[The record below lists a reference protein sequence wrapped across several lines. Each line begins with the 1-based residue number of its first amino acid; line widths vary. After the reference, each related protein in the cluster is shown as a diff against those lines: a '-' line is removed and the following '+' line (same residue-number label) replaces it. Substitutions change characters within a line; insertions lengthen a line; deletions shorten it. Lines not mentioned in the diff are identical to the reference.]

1 MTRVE
6 FTSMVWQLLRFARNN
21 GIDVALDYCKRS
33 AEEQERLVKAGKSK
47 TLKSKHVIGRAVDL
61 IIFKD
66 GEPLWDSPYY
76 SILGQWWEQQ
86 GGTWGGR
93 WESLN
98 DVYHFECDE

>member
-6 FTSMVWQLLRFARNN
+6 FTKLVWRLLRFAQIN

-47 TLKSKHVIGRAVDL
+47 TMKSKHVIGRAVDL
-61 IIFKD
+61 IIFD
-66 GEPLWDSPYY
+66 GKEPKFDSPYY
-76 SILGQWWEQQ
+76 SILGNWWEQQ

-93 WESLN
+93 WESLR
-98 DVYHFECDE
+98 DLYHFEVSE